1 MAWTSGFFN
10 SVNGD
15 RLYSAKQ
22 MNDIFEGLIT
32 SGVYNGVGNSL
43 VVEANSGMTIQI
55 NTGRGFFGGHWVKNE
70 SEYLTTLEVSD
81 VTLNRYCAVC
91 VRVDESVEGR
101 KAEPYLKYS
110 EFATNPTK
118 PTMERTDTIKEYCLA
133 YVYIKAG
140 VSEITNSDIE
150 DTRGD
155 NSLCG
160 WVTGLIE
167 QVDTT
172 TLWKQFESAWLEWQ
186 KEQTEEAEAWQKEQT
201 QEFVDWFNSLANY
214 LDANAE
220 AKIAADLLAL
230 QNRTIKSTG
239 TFDGLGWESQEDGS
253 YTQTIS
259 VEGVTPDNDIL
270 ITPVTE
276 YRETYRKMYCEA
288 IAQGDGTITFSCTN
302 PQDVNVVME
311 VIIFNF

>member
-15 RLYSAKQ
+15 RLYNAKQ

-32 SGVYNGVGNSL
+32 SGVYNGVDNGL

-91 VRVDESVEGR
+91 VRVDETVEGR

-110 EFATNPTK
+110 EFATKPTK

-133 YVYIKAG
+133 YIYIKAKA
-140 VSEITNSDIE
+140 SEITNSDIE
-150 DTRGD
+150 DARGD
-155 NSLCG
+155 NSVCG
-160 WVTGLIE
+160 WVTGLID

-186 KEQTEEAEAWQKEQT
+186 TEQTEAALAWQEEQT
-201 QEFVDWFNSLANY
+201 QEFVDWFNGLANY

-230 QNRTIKSTG
+230 QERTIKSTG
-239 TFDGLGWESQEDGS
+239 TLNGLGWESQEDGT

-259 VEGVTPDNDIL
+259 VEGVTPNNDIL